1 MSNEAGRLNIAIHIY
16 LFITELSR
24 HIFLKEYFLIDAFR
38 IEEDYLY
45 LFDLLSI
52 KVPSSSFPHDSMT
65 PHIRVTYIHLPEV
78 TGKVQIKQCLFQTK
92 PLKHISTYIYPQR
105 PKMSMELL
113 LRIRQQL
120 EEQLEEG
127 WRLSSNLL
135 LNSFSSTFD
144 SPQNTHTPVHLH

>member
-1 MSNEAGRLNIAIHIY
+1 
-16 LFITELSR
+16 
-24 HIFLKEYFLIDAFR
+24 
-38 IEEDYLY
+38 
-45 LFDLLSI
+45 
-52 KVPSSSFPHDSMT
+52 
-65 PHIRVTYIHLPEV
+65 
-78 TGKVQIKQCLFQTK
+78 
-92 PLKHISTYIYPQR
+92 
-105 PKMSMELL
+105 MSMELL